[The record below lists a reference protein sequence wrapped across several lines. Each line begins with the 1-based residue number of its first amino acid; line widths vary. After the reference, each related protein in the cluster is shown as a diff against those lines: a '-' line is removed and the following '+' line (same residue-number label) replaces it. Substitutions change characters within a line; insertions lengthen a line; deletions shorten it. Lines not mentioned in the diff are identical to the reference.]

1 MIEIEHA
8 GKTFAGKAG
17 TVQAL
22 DDVSISVA
30 PGDIYGIIGFSG
42 AGKSTLLR
50 LVNGLERPTTGTV
63 RVQGRDLADL
73 SKKELRML
81 RRGIGMVFQQFNLL
95 EGKTVSH
102 NVSLPLILAGADKE
116 RIAAKVAET
125 LDFVGLSDKAN
136 VYVGTLSGGQKQR
149 VGIARA
155 LVTNP
160 ALLLCDEATS
170 ALDPQTTASILELLK
185 RVNREMGVTIL
196 LITHQMQVIQ
206 QICTKVAVMEA
217 GRIVEHGT
225 VLEVFGKP
233 EMPITRRF
241 VETVVSD
248 KIPQSI
254 MDLVRE
260 EPRHFRIERLKFIG
274 ASVKRPVISD
284 ICRMGGITVNILCAN
299 VQELQDSVMCVFI
312 LQLIGDEGD
321 IVRAEEYMDAAGV
334 IRERMEAA

>member
-1 MIEIEHA
+1 MIEIAHVS
-8 GKTFAGKAG
+8 KTFAGKTGA
-17 TVQAL
+17 VHAL
-22 DDVSISVA
+22 QDVSLSVA
-30 PGDIYGIIGFSG
+30 AGDIYGIIGFSG

-50 LVNGLERPTTGTV
+50 LVNGLEQPTSGTV
-63 RVQGRDLADL
+63 RVQGEELAAL

-81 RRGIGMVFQQFNLL
+81 RRRIGMVFQQFNLL
-95 EGKTVSH
+95 EGKSVFH
-102 NVSLPLILAGADKE
+102 NVSLPLILAGTPKE
-116 RIAAKVAET
+116 RIAAKVAEV
-125 LDFVGLSDKAN
+125 LDFVGLSDKSA
-136 VYVGTLSGGQKQR
+136 VYVGQLSGGQKQR

-155 LVTNP
+155 LVTEP

-170 ALDPQTTASILELLK
+170 ALDPQTTASILTLLR

-196 LITHQMQVIQ
+196 PITHQMQVIQ
-206 QICTKVAVMEA
+206 QICTKVAVME
-217 GRIVEHGT
+217 GGHIVEHGS
-225 VLEVFGKP
+225 VLEVFGRP
-233 EMPITRRF
+233 RMPITRRF

-248 KIPQSI
+248 KIPASI

-260 EPRHFRIERLKFIG
+260 EQRHFRINRLKFIG

-312 LQLIGDEGD
+312 LQLIGDEEE
-321 IVRAEEYMDAAGV
+321 IARAEEYMDAAGV